1 MSTDIKLKSTL
12 PGPKYIKFINENNQ
26 QFLPDFSNLRLT
38 KVIYIN
44 LIIRKLTK

>member
-12 PGPKYIKFINENNQ
+12 SGPKYIKFISENNQ
-26 QFLPDFSNLRLT
+26 QFSPNFFHLKFT
-38 KVIYIN
+38 KIIYIN